1 MNGIVLINKEK
12 GKTSR
17 DVVNL
22 LSKKFN
28 TRKVGHAGTLDP
40 LATGL
45 LIIGINNGTKILELL
60 TMDEKEYI
68 ATVKIGIQT
77 DTYDITGNIIEEKKD
92 FSIDKEYLE
101 NTLKSF
107 IGKYYQEVPKYSAV
121 KINGK
126 KLYEYARNGE
136 EIELPKR
143 FVEIKEIELLEF
155 KEDEFKFKVLVSKG
169 TYIRS
174 LINDIGKKINIPC
187 TMKELIRT
195 KSGNFL
201 LENSCLIDEVNE
213 NNLLKIED
221 ALNYQRVYLDD
232 FLLIKKVMNGNSI
245 ELDLNSQYISLFDND
260 KFLAI
265 YKKELDTNKYKAF
278 KVF

>member
-1 MNGIVLINKEK
+1 
-12 GKTSR
+12 
-17 DVVNL
+17 
-22 LSKKFN
+22 
-28 TRKVGHAGTLDP
+28 
-40 LATGL
+40 
-45 LIIGINNGTKILELL
+45 
-60 TMDEKEYI
+60 
-68 ATVKIGIQT
+68 
-77 DTYDITGNIIEEKKD
+77 
-92 FSIDKEYLE
+92 
-101 NTLKSF
+101 
-107 IGKYYQEVPKYSAV
+107 
-121 KINGK
+121 
-126 KLYEYARNGE
+126 
-136 EIELPKR
+136 
-143 FVEIKEIELLEF
+143 
-155 KEDEFKFKVLVSKG
+155 
-169 TYIRS
+169 
-174 LINDIGKKINIPC
+174 
-187 TMKELIRT
+187 MKELIRT